1 MKSRVDVRTYKMYNV
16 KLTEKEMVALLA
28 VLGSTTENEDMET
41 YETAPKQELFEDK
54 VDFAEVVY
62 ELYDDVMEALYKNLR
77 EDHIHEA
84 MLTAQN
90 APD

>member
-16 KLTEKEMVALLA
+16 KLTEKEMVAL
-28 VLGSTTENEDMET
+28 VTILGSTTENEDMEI
-41 YETAPKQELFEDK
+41 YVTAPKQELFEDK
-54 VDFAEVVY
+54 VDFAEVAY
-62 ELYDDVMEALYKNLR
+62 DMYDDLKEALYKNFR
-77 EDHIHEA
+77 EDLNKEA